1 VNAPAWMQLIACLA
15 TLLLS
20 WPLARAVEAVMAGRF
35 ALDRRV
41 EAPLFHLARI
51 DAEQ

>member
-1 VNAPAWMQLIACLA
+1 MQLIACLA
-15 TLLLS
+15 ILLLLS
-20 WPLARAVEAVMAGRF
+20 WPLARAAEAVMAGRF

-41 EAPLFHLARI
+41 EAPLFRLACI